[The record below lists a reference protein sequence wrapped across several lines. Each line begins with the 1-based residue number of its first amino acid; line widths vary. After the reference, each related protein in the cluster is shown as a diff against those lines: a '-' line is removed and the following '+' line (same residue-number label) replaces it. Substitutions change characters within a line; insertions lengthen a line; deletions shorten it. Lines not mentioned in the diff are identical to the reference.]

1 MLKKITVYHILA
13 LVVVLAVLATSI
25 VFCVRFKDRDMIDA
39 GDQLYA
45 YINAAQLFQ
54 LAQIVGQDRLEMGQ
68 PLQPGETASN
78 YTEATYGAD
87 LLGDYIL
94 QGTPGNYL
102 ITFGENSQPV
112 KIEYNQRDE
121 YVTLPRGAQ

>member
-1 MLKKITVYHILA
+1 MLKKLTVYHILA
-13 LVVVLAVLATSI
+13 VIVVLAVLATS
-25 VFCVRFKDRDMIDA
+25 VFFCVKFNDKDMIDA
-39 GDQLYA
+39 GDQIYA

-54 LAQIVGQDRLEMGQ
+54 LAQVVGQEYERMGK
-68 PLQPGETASN
+68 PIQPGETASN
-78 YTEATYGAD
+78 YTDATYGAD
-87 LLGDYIL
+87 LLGQYIT

-121 YVTLPRGAQ
+121 YVTLP